1 MLQGGAGN
9 DTLTDTAGHAN
20 LLDGGAG
27 ADRLSGG
34 DGSELFFGGKGADN
48 IATGAGADLIVFN
61 RGNGMDTVGVSVG
74 ADNVVSLG
82 DGIAYAD
89 LALRKSGAD
98 LILSAGAGD
107 QITFK
112 SWYAKPDHAS
122 VAVLQM
128 VTAGSADYLPGASSP
143 IQDNKVEA
151 FDFMALIAQF
161 DQIRSASGSTWRF
174 GASLEQFS
182 IGGSDTAAIGG
193 DLAYQYA
200 LKGNL
205 ANVGAAVAIAI
216 VGSSGFGSATQE
228 FVPASSLNDGSPLL
242 Y

>member
-20 LLDGGAG
+20 LLDGGSG

-34 DGSELFFGGKGADN
+34 DGKELFFGGKGADN

-61 RGNGMDTVGVSVG
+61 RGNGMDTVGFSLG
-74 ADNVVSLG
+74 TDNIVSLG
-82 DGIAYAD
+82 GGIAYAD

-112 SWYAKPDHAS
+112 SWYAGPDHAS

-128 VTAGSADYLPGASSP
+128 VTAASADYLPGASSP
-143 IQDNKVEA
+143 IHDNKVET

-161 DQIRSASGSTWRF
+161 DQNRGTLGSTWRF

-182 IGGSDTAAIGG
+182 NGGSDTAAIGG
-193 DLAYQYA
+193 NLAYQYA
-200 LKGNL
+200 LNGNL
-205 ANVGAAVAIAI
+205 ATVGAAVAIAI
-216 VGSSGFGSATQE
+216 VGSSGFGSLMQE
-228 FVPASSLNDGSPLL
+228 FLPGASLNDGSPLL